1 MRLSIALL
9 SAAVAACTALSSSAH
24 ALDLLDIYK
33 EAYAHDPTIQQA
45 KANRDYYYA
54 AIDEAT
60 AKLLPQIDV
69 TGSLQATRTNVKAA
83 TGVRASSR
91 SATAGISLSQ
101 VIWQHSAWL
110 NRSIAEKQAV
120 RYDLAYKDAMQ
131 NLIIRV
137 ATAYFDILDAAD
149 TLAFNKA
156 NNQALKR
163 QLDEA
168 NRQFQVGVIAETDRL
183 QAQASYD
190 LSNASVISAE
200 NNLQNSYEKI
210 RALTGHAVTL
220 NQLSTLDTSKF
231 STPDV
236 ESTLNALI
244 KQAEGNNL
252 SLQQYAIAR
261 DIAKDKISVA
271 MSGHE
276 PTVSLSA
283 SAQTGYTN
291 YSHEIPGSSQVDG
304 NNWAQTIGI
313 NLNVPI
319 YHGGET
325 SAQVKEAEAQYVN
338 ASEELESQHRTLV
351 TNVTNNFNNV
361 NAAISSV
368 KAYEQSV
375 ISAQSSLDATQ
386 AGYEVGTRTMTDV
399 LDAIQNLYSAKQK
412 ASASRY
418 TYIKSRLNLNYSTGS
433 LKLEHMEQVNNGL
446 TRTPAK
452 NSK

>member
-1 MRLSIALL
+1 MRFSIALL
-9 SAAVAACTALSSSAH
+9 SAAVVACSSISSPAF

-33 EAYAHDPTIQQA
+33 EAYAHDPVVQQA

-69 TGSLQATRTNVKAA
+69 TGSLQTTNTNVKRGS
-83 TGVRASSR
+83 GVSASNS

-137 ATAYFDILDAAD
+137 ATAYFNILDAAD

-190 LSNASVISAE
+190 LSNASVIAAE
-200 NNLQNSYEKI
+200 NALQNSYEEV
-210 RALTGHAVTL
+210 RALTGHGITL
-220 NQLSTLDTSKF
+220 NQLSTLDTDKF

-236 ESTLNALI
+236 KSTLQSLI
-244 KQAEGNNL
+244 KKAEGNNL
-252 SLQQYAIAR
+252 SLQQYAVAR
-261 DIAKDKISVA
+261 DVAKDQISLA
-271 MSGHE
+271 MTGHE
-276 PTVSLSA
+276 PTVSLKA
-283 SAQTGYTN
+283 SAETGYTN
-291 YSHEIPGSSQVDG
+291 YRHEIAGSSQTDG
-304 NNWAQTIGI
+304 NDWAQTIGI
-313 NLNVPI
+313 NLTVPI

-325 SAQVKEAEAQYVN
+325 SAKVKEAEAKYVD
-338 ASEELESQHRTLV
+338 ASEALEAQHRTLV

-399 LDAIQNLYSAKQK
+399 LDAIQKLYSAKQK
-412 ASASRY
+412 AAASRY
-418 TYIKSRLNLNYSTGS
+418 TYIKSRLNLNYSTGE
-433 LKLEHMEQVNNGL
+433 LKLDDMEQVNKGL
-446 TRTPAK
+446 K
-452 NSK
+452 K